1 MAQTWGNFFYSLL
14 DYKTEKFV
22 IANNKKVGVLFRLF
36 QLGVIGYLI
45 GWVFIWKKGY
55 QETEEAIQSSVFTK
69 VKGVA
74 LMNSTELG
82 LQIWGPEDYVIP
94 SQGDRVFFMV
104 TNYLE
109 TPNQRLGY
117 CSESPKVPDGYC
129 GRNEDCTEG
138 ETVVAGHGVKTGRC
152 INDTRTCEIHGWC
165 PIEQSHEPM
174 EPMLEKAENFTIYIK
189 NFIRFPKFDFSKSN
203 VLGTTN
209 NSYLKT
215 CTYDQ
220 VHHPYCPIFR
230 VGDLV
235 RWTGHS
241 FGEMA
246 VKGGAVG
253 VVIDWNCDLDK
264 DSSMCKPEYSFT
276 RLDALKDSTNT
287 VAAGYNF
294 RFARYYRDTE
304 GQIFRSLYKVYGIR
318 FDIMVNGQAGKFNII
333 PTVVNIGSGLALM
346 GAGVFFCDMILIYL
360 ISKSSFYR
368 ERKFEGVAKKKE
380 GGSRDTRNARHRH
393 RHTHDGRHR
402 KEDKVAAEGQP
413 LPSSTHGQ
421 DRRPLPKTH
430 GHEQKQIPVASSRPH
445 HSPERKAM
453 SPVSSS
459 RTAGSQLK

>member
-1 MAQTWGNFFYSLL
+1 MAQTWGNFLYSLL

-22 IANNKKVGVLFRLF
+22 IAKNKKVGVLFRLF

-55 QETEEAIQSSVFTK
+55 QETDEAIQSSVFTK

-74 LMNSTELG
+74 LTNSTDLG
-82 LQIWGPEDYVIP
+82 LQIWGAEDYVIP

-117 CSESPKVPDGYC
+117 CSETDLPCPPALNWVFVFCPGS
-129 GRNEDCTEG
+129 
-138 ETVVAGHGVKTGRC
+138 GVKTGHC
-152 INDTRTCEIHGWC
+152 MNNTGTCEIHGWC
-165 PIEQSHEPM
+165 PIERSHEPM

-209 NSYLKT
+209 NTYLKT
-215 CTYDQ
+215 CTYDE

-235 RWTGHS
+235 RWTGHR
-241 FGEMA
+241 FQEMA

-264 DSSMCKPEYSFT
+264 DSTKCRPEYSFT
-276 RLDALKDSTNT
+276 RLDALKDSTSP
-287 VAAGYNF
+287 VASGYNF

-304 GQIFRSLYKVYGIR
+304 GQTVRSLYKVYGIR
-318 FDIMVNGQAGKFNII
+318 FDIMVNGQ
-333 PTVVNIGSGLALM
+333 
-346 GAGVFFCDMILIYL
+346 GVFICDMILIYI

-368 ERKFEGVAKKKE
+368 ERKFEGVR
-380 GGSRDTRNARHRH
+380 GCRDARNTRHHH
-393 RHTHDGRHR
+393 RHTHGGRHR
-402 KEDKVAAEGQP
+402 KENKPTEEEQP
-413 LPSSTHGQ
+413 LPSSSPTHGQ
-421 DRRPLPKTH
+421 YKQPKTH
-430 GHEQKQIPVASSRPH
+430 RHEQKQLPTASSRPH

-453 SPVSSS
+453 SLVSSS
-459 RTAGSQLK
+459 RTTHSHLK